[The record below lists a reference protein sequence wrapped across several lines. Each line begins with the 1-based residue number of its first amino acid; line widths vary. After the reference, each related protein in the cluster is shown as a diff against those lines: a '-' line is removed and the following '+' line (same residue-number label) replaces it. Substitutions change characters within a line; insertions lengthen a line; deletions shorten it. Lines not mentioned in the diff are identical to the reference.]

1 MWSEDRAGHVKR
13 SRRRI
18 AVLLAVAA
26 LVLTACREAPP
37 EEHVIDEPVTVEHA
51 EGTDIARLTL
61 TAKAAERLGIQTAR
75 VEKEGQQAVIS
86 SAAVLVDPDGDFWVY
101 TNPEPLVFVRHA
113 IRIDYE
119 EGGQAYVSTGPRPGT
134 KVVTVGVAELYGAE
148 FGIGH

>member
-1 MWSEDRAGHVKR
+1 VKPNL
-13 SRRRI
+13 RRI
-18 AVLLAVAA
+18 TVVLSVGA
-26 LVLTACREAPP
+26 LILSACREAPSD
-37 EEHVIDEPVTVEHA
+37 EHVIDEPVKVEHVG
-51 EGTDIARLTL
+51 GTDVARLTL
-61 TAKAAERLGIQTAR
+61 TAKAAERLGIETAR
-75 VEKEGQQAVIS
+75 VEKEGKQTLIS

-119 EGGQAYVSTGPRPGT
+119 EGGQAYVSAGPRPGT

>member
-1 MWSEDRAGHVKR
+1 LKR
-13 SRRRI
+13 NLRRI
-18 AVLLAVAA
+18 EVVLAMAA
-26 LVLTACREAPP
+26 LVLSACREAPSD
-37 EEHVIDEPVTVEHA
+37 EHVIDEPVTVEHA
-51 EGTDIARLTL
+51 EGTDVARLTL
-61 TAKAAERLGIQTAR
+61 TAKGAERLDIQTAR
-75 VEKEGQQAVIS
+75 VEKEGKQTLVS

-119 EGGQAYVSTGPRPGT
+119 EGGQAYVSAGPRPGT